1 MPRAALGSIGIPLSM
16 PPGPPGT
23 TAGVALTRA
32 AGNAEPT
39 LLNAGAADAQLCG
52 TESGPRKAARPAPAV
67 TSALPIA
74 GALKAPVPEPT
85 PLPSVNPNIRIWLV
99 KTPAVGATDRTS
111 ELAEPIAEMPKV
123 DIDADEPTP
132 EARLVPEVSAV
143 DDDARVV
150 NSDSGDVDDED
161 DIDEAAEA
169 SPGSTSDAAVVSGVD
184 STELSEPFIAVING
198 ATVCA
203 AVPAKVLVAWATAAA
218 IEPTASTAVIS
229 GGAVN
234 GVNVDAV
241 CAAA

>member
-1 MPRAALGSIGIPLSM
+1 MPRIALGSIGIPLSA
-16 PPGPPGT
+16 PAGPPSM
-23 TAGVALTRA
+23 TAGAALTLA

-39 LLNAGAADAQLCG
+39 LLNAGAAEAQLWG
-52 TESGPRKAARPAPAV
+52 TESGPRKAARPTPAV
-67 TSALPIA
+67 TSAPPIA
-74 GALKAPVPEPT
+74 GA
-85 PLPSVNPNIRIWLV
+85 PLPSVNPNIRIWLA

-111 ELAEPIAEMPKV
+111 ELAEPNAEMPKV
-123 DIDADEPTP
+123 DIDADEPAP

-150 NSDSGDVDDED
+150 ISDSGDVDDED

-169 SPGSTSDAAVVSGVD
+169 SPGSASDAAVVSGAD

-203 AVPAKVLVAWATAAA
+203 AVPAKVLVAWATAEA

-229 GGAVN
+229 GAAVN